1 MSFSVTI
8 LGSSSAVPTKDR
20 NQTCQLLTHSDCD
33 YLIDAG
39 EGVQK
44 QLLINKARW
53 SKLRAV
59 FISHLH
65 PDHYI
70 GLIGLVCS
78 LGLRGRTNKLVV
90 VAPLGLEEIINIQL
104 KNGDV
109 HLGYELEFITTNVNS
124 ELIYSDQKIS
134 VSTVKLTH
142 RIDCFG
148 YVFTEL
154 PKPRKLLIEKVK
166 EHHIP
171 VEFYHDLKHGLDV
184 EINGKKWLSKEF
196 TELTEPPFSYA
207 YCTDT
212 RPVLSKNSP
221 LHNCT
226 VLYHDSTFAEDLVE
240 KAFNTYHST
249 NVQAAELAKYYNVH
263 QLILGHFSSR
273 YVELQPLLHQAK
285 AVFENTVLGIEGTTF
300 QISNH

>member
-109 HLGYELEFITTNVNS
+109 HLGFELEFITTNADS

-134 VSTVKLTH
+134 VSTVKLIH
-142 RIDCFG
+142 RIECYG

-154 PKPRKLLIEKVK
+154 PKP
-166 EHHIP
+166 
-171 VEFYHDLKHGLDV
+171 
-184 EINGKKWLSKEF
+184 
-196 TELTEPPFSYA
+196 
-207 YCTDT
+207 
-212 RPVLSKNSP
+212 
-221 LHNCT
+221 
-226 VLYHDSTFAEDLVE
+226 
-240 KAFNTYHST
+240 
-249 NVQAAELAKYYNVH
+249 
-263 QLILGHFSSR
+263 
-273 YVELQPLLHQAK
+273 
-285 AVFENTVLGIEGTTF
+285 
-300 QISNH
+300 